1 MIEHGQQVC
10 KLTFERM
17 AAEPVKLYGE
27 DIGSNYQGQV
37 GTLSKHF
44 RKEET
49 AHGGHEGDRGTAP
62 QLDLFGPSSD
72 SPS

>member
-10 KLTFERM
+10 KLTYERM

-37 GTLSKHF
+37 DTLSKHF
-44 RKEET
+44 PREE
-49 AHGGHEGDRGTAP
+49 ASQADRDRGAPP
-62 QLDLFGPSSD
+62 QLDLFGADEP
-72 SPS
+72 